1 MSPLMINYA
10 LPRRFGPLTMLIRL
24 PVLAL
29 FLLPVLRAS
38 APDELIRQAVVAE
51 ARQDSR
57 AALDLY
63 LRADKISPDTPD
75 ILQKIARQYSDLVA
89 AQSGTEAKK
98 HYAEI
103 ALQYAQRA
111 VALDP
116 ENAVNVLSVAVCHGK
131 LALYSDIRDKV
142 KYSRL
147 LSEETKH
154 ALALD
159 PNYAWAHHVLGRWNC
174 EVAAVGT
181 TSRLFAKLFYGDL
194 PDASFAEG
202 IRQLQLATELEP
214 QEVSHWLELGFAYRA
229 AGKTAEARAQWTH
242 CLSMHSR
249 GTYDDAAMKNARD
262 ELAKLK

>member
-1 MSPLMINYA
+1 MIDWLRTPVIFA
-10 LPRRFGPLTMLIRL
+10 PSIMFIRL
-24 PVLAL
+24 LVLAL
-29 FLLPVLRAS
+29 FLLPVVGAS
-38 APDELIRQAVVAE
+38 ASDELIRQAAVAE
-51 ARQDSR
+51 GRQDAR
-57 AALDLY
+57 AALELY
-63 LRADKISPDTPD
+63 LHADKITPDNPD
-75 ILQKIARQYSDLVA
+75 ILQKIARQYSDLVDTQA
-89 AQSGTEAKK
+89 GADGKK

-103 ALQYAQRA
+103 ALEYAQRA

-116 ENAVNVLSVAVCHGK
+116 QNAVNILSVAVCYGK

-147 LSEETKH
+147 VSEETKH

-181 TSRLFAKLFYGDL
+181 TSRFFAKLFYGDL
-194 PDASFAEG
+194 PDASFTEG
-202 IRQLQLATELEP
+202 IRQLQLATKLEP
-214 QEVSHWLELGFAYRA
+214 DEPRHWLELGFAYLA
-229 AGKTAEARAQWTH
+229 AGKTDEARAQWTH

-249 GTYDDAAMKNARD
+249 GALDDAAMRKARD